1 MGHGIRRIAVLAGVL
16 LVLTTVAGAEDA
28 MPLRSFDRFELDTGT
43 ARGLWLEAGSFLIH
57 NEVSASFFGVMEK
70 DSVDVVTTAARIVYG
85 SEHLEGGV
93 FIPYV
98 NIDEELS
105 LNLGGGTTSTRT
117 EDGIGDIRLYGK
129 AIPLRSKWVDGGVGV
144 ELSLPSGDE
153 NKGLGA
159 GEVGVLPYAT
169 AALHLGPI
177 DLRGHVGHRSFAGD
191 ASSGVVDS
199 GPLESWVYGGGLHGA
214 VSRNMA
220 LRAEFV
226 GETFDS
232 DRVSGDAVL
241 FEPGVD
247 LRLPLG
253 SVEIWLRPT
262 GAVGISDTA
271 PDWGVGGTIVLA
283 WGARATP

>member
-1 MGHGIRRIAVLAGVL
+1 MGHGIRRIAVVAGVL

-43 ARGLWLEAGSFLIH
+43 ARGLWLEAGSLLIH
-57 NEVSASFFGVMEK
+57 NEMSASFFGVLEK

-98 NIDEELS
+98 SSEEEFS
-105 LNLGGGTTSTRT
+105 LNPGGTTSKRT
-117 EDGIGDIRLYGK
+117 ADGIGDIQLYGK
-129 AIPLRSKWVDGGVGV
+129 AIPLRSQWVDGGVGV
-144 ELSLPSGDE
+144 ELSLPSGNE

-191 ASSGVVDS
+191 SSSGVLDS
-199 GPLESWVYGGGLHGA
+199 GPLESWVYGGGLQGA
-214 VSRNMA
+214 VSGNVA

-226 GETFDS
+226 GETVDS
-232 DRVSGDAVL
+232 DRASGDAIL
-241 FEPGVD
+241 FEPGID
-247 LRLPLG
+247 LRLPLSG
-253 SVEIWLRPT
+253 VEIWLRPT
-262 GAVGISDTA
+262 GAVGLTNAA
-271 PDWGVGGTIVLA
+271 PDWGVGGTVVLA
-283 WGARATP
+283 WSARATH